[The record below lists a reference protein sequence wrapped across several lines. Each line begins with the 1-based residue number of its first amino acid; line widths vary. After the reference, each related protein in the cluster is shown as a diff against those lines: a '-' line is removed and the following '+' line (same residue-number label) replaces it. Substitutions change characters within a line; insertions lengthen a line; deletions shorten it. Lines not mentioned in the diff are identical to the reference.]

1 MSRDDNKNK
10 NMRILK
16 TNPVLTII
24 NSYLIDSPQPS
35 TISYLWNFGSLL
47 GLCLVSQIVSGIILG
62 MHYNGTANLAFTSA
76 EHIMRDVNEGWVVRY
91 THANIASFFFLC
103 VYLHISRGLY
113 YSSYRSP
120 RIGVWVIGTIIF
132 FLMMATAFLGYVL
145 PYGQMSLWGATVI
158 TNLLSAIPW
167 LGKSLVEFVWGG
179 FSVSSATINRFFSLH
194 FTLPF
199 ILAALVVGHLLYLHV
214 SGSSNPMGTTSNADR
229 TAFHPYFSFKDL
241 VTVYLF
247 FIIFTAILFYTPD
260 KLGHSDNYIEANSMQ
275 TPASIVPEWYLLPFY
290 AILRSIPNK
299 LLGVI
304 SMFIAILILLVLPF
318 SDTSNIKGSSYKPLY
333 IIAFWLFAFNFLILM
348 WLGSC
353 HVEIPFILAGQ
364 VATAYYFSHFLIIL
378 PVLGIVDNVISLLG
392 TTWNASFINN
402 KINK

>member
-1 MSRDDNKNK
+1 
-10 NMRILK
+10 
-16 TNPVLTII
+16 
-24 NSYLIDSPQPS
+24 
-35 TISYLWNFGSLL
+35 
-47 GLCLVSQIVSGIILG
+47 
-62 MHYNGTANLAFTSA
+62 MHYQGSASFAFLSV
-76 EHIMRDVNEGWVVRY
+76 EHIMRDVQNGWLIRMI
-91 THANIASFFFLC
+91 HANIASFFFIC

-113 YSSYRSP
+113 YGSYRSP

-179 FSVSSATINRFFSLH
+179 FSVNSATINRFFSLH

-199 ILAALVVGHLLYLHV
+199 ILAALVAGHLLYLHI
-214 SGSSNPMGTTSNADR
+214 SGSSNPLGTTSNADR

-241 VTVYLF
+241 VTVFLF
-247 FIIFTAILFYTPD
+247 FIIFTVIVFFAPD
-260 KLGHSDNYIEANSMQ
+260 LLGHSDNYIEANSMQ

-304 SMFIAILILLVLPF
+304 SMFVAILILLILPF
-318 SDTSNIKGSSYKPLY
+318 TDTSNIKGSSYKPLFTF
-333 IIAFWLFAFNFLILM
+333 AFWLFALNFLVLM

-353 HVEIPFILAGQ
+353 HVEAPFIIAGQ
-364 VATAYYFSHFLIIL
+364 LATVYYFAHFLLIL
-378 PVLGIVDNVISLLG
+378 PILGIIDNVLSLLAIY
-392 TTWNASFINN
+392 WNASFIM
-402 KINK
+402 KKS